1 MSALLATEF
10 LPILYNYILKICPWG
25 QLLLFWS
32 KLLLIS
38 NISEVELVFE
48 DFKKIIIT
56 SRHRFLFAK

>member
-1 MSALLATEF
+1 MSALLATDF
-10 LPILYNYILKICPWG
+10 LPILYNHVLKICPWG

-38 NISEVELVFE
+38 NIDEVELVFE
-48 DFKKIIIT
+48 NFEKIIIT